1 MSDEMIIV
9 GVIGQKGGG
18 GKTTTSLAL
27 AVAAAEDGKAPVVI
41 DLDQQA
47 NSAKWRDR
55 RQHENVAVIGALQS
69 RIKQTL
75 ATARAHG
82 ADFVVIDSPGHN
94 DSAAMETVRASDI
107 VILPVEAQM
116 FHFETLPAMRDLI
129 RVAGDKP
136 TWVFINKLHPAASVQ
151 AEKLKKILA
160 DTYAMA
166 VCPIHWSRLDVYGTS
181 ADVGLT
187 PLEQAPD
194 GKAADEIRS
203 LYKFTCQQVNK
214 LRNQHVKN
222 GRAAASPEE

>member
-1 MSDEMIIV
+1 MTEEMIII

-18 GKTTTSLAL
+18 GKTTTSIGLA
-27 AVAAAEDGKAPVVI
+27 AAAAEAGKAVAII

-55 RQHENVAVIGALQS
+55 RTLDNIAVIGALQS

-75 ATARAHG
+75 ETARTYG
-82 ADFVVIDSPGHN
+82 AEYVIIDSPGHN

-107 VILPVEAQM
+107 VLLPVEAQM

-136 TWVFINKLHPAASVQ
+136 TWIFINKLHPAASVQ
-151 AEKLKKILA
+151 AEKLKMILA
-160 DTYAMA
+160 DNYAMS

-187 PLEQAPD
+187 PVEQAPD
-194 GKAADEIRS
+194 GKAAEEIRS
-203 LYKFTCQQVNK
+203 LYKFTCKQVNN
-214 LRNQHVKN
+214 LRNHHVEN
-222 GRAAASPEE
+222 ARITAGA

>member
-1 MSDEMIIV
+1 MSKGMIVV

-27 AVAAAEDGKAPVVI
+27 AVAAAEDGKTPVVI

-55 RQHENVAVIGALQS
+55 RPHDDVAVVSTVQS
-69 RIKQTL
+69 RIPQTL
-75 ATARAHG
+75 ATAREHG

-94 DSAAMETVRASDI
+94 DSAALATVRASNL

-116 FHFETLPAMRDLI
+116 FHFETLPAMRDLVRI
-129 RVAGDKP
+129 AGDTP
-136 TWVFINKLHPAASVQ
+136 TFVFINKLHPAASVQ
-151 AEKLKKILA
+151 AEKLKRILA
-160 DTYAMA
+160 ESCGMA
-166 VCPIHWSRLDVYGTS
+166 VCPVHWSRLDVYGTA

-187 PLEQAPD
+187 PLEHAPG

-203 LYKFTCQQVNK
+203 LYKFTCEQADKV
-214 LRNQHVKN
+214 R
-222 GRAAASPEE
+222 S